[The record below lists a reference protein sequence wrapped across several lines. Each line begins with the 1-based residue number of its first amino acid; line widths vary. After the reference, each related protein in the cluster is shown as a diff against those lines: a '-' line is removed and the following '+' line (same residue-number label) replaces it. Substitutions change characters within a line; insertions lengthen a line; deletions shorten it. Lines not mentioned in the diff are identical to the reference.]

1 MYESDYWISAD
12 KQTDDFGSYY
22 ITIKEV
28 YPLEYKIS
36 DDIHNFG
43 VLSTLHRDGVLVTFN
58 GMRNFVK
65 ECVSFSY
72 ERVLERLVQIG
83 FFRCKVEIPPC
94 LLDE

>member
-58 GMRNFVK
+58 GMRNVYRFHMS
-65 ECVSFSY
+65 ECWS
-72 ERVLERLVQIG
+72 VLCRLG
-83 FFRCKVEIPPC
+83 SLGAK
-94 LLDE
+94 